1 MARTEKLFVTTLYRA
16 KLPARLNT
24 ELSAT
29 AIAVAAEDKAGRSW
43 SKAHHYKGY
52 TSYASL
58 NDLPRRAPA
67 FEALHKIL
75 DSHVAAFAR
84 QVQFDLH
91 GRHLVLDSLWI
102 NLLKRGGIHAPHIH
116 PHAAV
121 SGTCYVRVP
130 KESSAIRFEDPR
142 LGLMMA
148 APPRQ
153 PKAKPENRNFI
164 SVIPEEG
171 MILIWESW
179 LRHGVETHTVRE
191 DRISLSFNYRLD

>member
-1 MARTEKLFVTTLYRA
+1 MVRTEKLFVTTLYRA
-16 KLPARLNT
+16 KLPKTLNA
-24 ELSAT
+24 ELSA
-29 AIAVAAEDKAGRSW
+29 ASIAVAAEDKAGRRW
-43 SKAHHYKGY
+43 SRAHHYKGY

-67 FEALHKIL
+67 FEALRKIL

-84 QVQFDLH
+84 QVQFDLQ
-91 GRHLVLDSLWI
+91 GRRLTLDSLWI
-102 NLLKRGGIHAPHIH
+102 NLLKKGGVHAPHIH

-130 KESSAIRFEDPR
+130 KGSSAIRFEDPR

-153 PKAKPENRNFI
+153 PRARTENRNFI
-164 SVIPEEG
+164 SVMPEEG
-171 MILIWESW
+171 AILLWESW
-179 LRHGVETHTVRE
+179 LRHGVETHTARE
-191 DRISLSFNYRLD
+191 DRISISFNYRLD

>member
-1 MARTEKLFVTTLYRA
+1 MGRIEKLFVTTLYCA

-29 AIAVAAEDKAGRSW
+29 ALAVAAEDKAGRSW
-43 SKAHHYKGY
+43 SRTHHYKGY

-67 FEALHKIL
+67 FEALRKIL
-75 DSHVAAFAR
+75 DGHVAAFAR
-84 QVQFDLH
+84 QVQFDLQ
-91 GRHLVLDSLWI
+91 GRRLVLDSLWI
-102 NLLKRGGIHAPHIH
+102 NLLKKSGVHAPHIH

-130 KESSAIRFEDPR
+130 KGSSAIRFEDPR

-153 PKAKPENRNFI
+153 PKARPENCNFI
-164 SVIPEEG
+164 SVTPDEG
-171 MILIWESW
+171 AILIWESW
-179 LRHGVETHTVRE
+179 LRHGVETHTARE
-191 DRISLSFNYRLD
+191 DRISISFNYRLD